1 MDRCRGACPV
11 SKHHTNT
18 ASRVTNLSNIQQ
30 VKAQSTPCIH
40 IHVCYAGF
48 TCNAIRYAKK
58 KVSHDAVS
66 WNSQDYSSRL

>member
-11 SKHHTNT
+11 SKYDTNT
-18 ASRVTNLSNIQQ
+18 ASRVKNLSNIQQ

-40 IHVCYAGF
+40 IHIRYVGF
-48 TCNAIRYAKK
+48 TCNAMRYAKK
-58 KVSHDAVS
+58 KVSHDALF